1 MKCGP
6 ITNSLCVSTLFE
18 RIGHNTVRNPMKFIQ
33 EEIKNALRLE
43 STLSLHN
50 VSAEL
55 PIPRDRHLRRYTLA
69 NLEPAFARLTGKGL
83 IYRICRMN
91 ESIY

>member
-6 ITNSLCVSTLFE
+6 TTNSLCVSTLFE

-43 STLSLHN
+43 RAFSLH
-50 VSAEL
+50 
-55 PIPRDRHLRRYTLA
+55 DRHLRR
-69 NLEPAFARLTGKGL
+69 PRRARLRPTDRKRFDIL
-83 IYRICRMN
+83 HLQD
-91 ESIY
+91 E